1 MFFDTYKKK
10 WLLSRF
16 EGAVKFDEPMSMHT
30 SFRVGGPAKVFVKPN
45 SFDDLLL
52 LVSWI
57 RENKIPYFIIG
68 GGTNLLVKDKGIDA
82 VLISLGDCLKKISMG
97 ERGKNR
103 IIVNAGAGVKT
114 HLLCSFAIKNSL
126 KGMNFALGIPGTI
139 GGGIVMNAG
148 TAIGSIAHVLH
159 EITILGQKG
168 EKKTIP
174 AKNIKFG
181 YRGLTL
187 LRKRRDSAIEN
198 FIILEASFSLTPG
211 NPLKIKD
218 EADIIIAQRK
228 KKQPTDLPS
237 AGCFFKNPNLK
248 TPAARLIDQ
257 AGLRGLKK
265 GGAMISPKHANF
277 IINVNNA
284 SAADILSLSKNAQ
297 DRVENKFNIKLVPE
311 VIIVGK

>member
-1 MFFDTYKKK
+1 
-10 WLLSRF
+10 
-16 EGAVKFDEPMSMHT
+16 
-30 SFRVGGPAKVFVKPN
+30 
-45 SFDDLLL
+45 
-52 LVSWI
+52 
-57 RENKIPYFIIG
+57 
-68 GGTNLLVKDKGIDA
+68 
-82 VLISLGDCLKKISMG
+82 
-97 ERGKNR
+97 
-103 IIVNAGAGVKT
+103 
-114 HLLCSFAIKNSL
+114 
-126 KGMNFALGIPGTI
+126 
-139 GGGIVMNAG
+139 MNAG